1 MSIAKRNNP
10 LNEYASVNVYSA
22 ADSASPHRIVQM
34 LMEGA
39 LSRIAAAKR
48 LMTERKIADKCE
60 NITRAMDIVLALQAA
75 LDKEI
80 GGKIAE
86 TLDALYEYMSIQ
98 LLKANVENDPSK
110 LDEVYKLLNTIKQG
124 WDAVPDEYKN
134 ANHDELQKLA
144 QPAPAVPESATK

>member
-1 MSIAKRNNP
+1 MSIAKRNSP

-48 LMTERKIADKCE
+48 LLTERKISDKCE
-60 NITRAMDIVLALQAA
+60 NISRAVDIVLALQAA
-75 LDKEI
+75 LDKDI

-86 TLDALYEYMSIQ
+86 TLDALYEYMSLQ
-98 LLKANVENDPSK
+98 LTKANLDNDPSK
-110 LDEVYKLLNTIKQG
+110 LDEVYKLLSTIKQG
-124 WDAVPDEYKN
+124 WDAVPDEFKN
-134 ANHDELQKLA
+134 ASHDDLQKLA
-144 QPAPAVPESATK
+144 PADVAAKLSETK